1 MTGPVF
7 VDTNIF
13 VYLHND
19 SDPVK
24 KNRADDWITC
34 LVRRR
39 AGRLSFQVL
48 QELYSVLT
56 RKVQPALAASRA
68 QPIIRDLSSWR
79 PIPVDLTLLERA
91 WVLQNHFSLSWWD
104 SLIVAAAQTCECKV
118 LLTEDL
124 QHGQAFGAVRVVD
137 PFASPDRTAAEV
149 LEALRV
155 SRDV

>member
-7 VDTNIF
+7 VDTNVF

-24 KNRADDWITC
+24 KFRADDWITC

-68 QPIIRDLSSWR
+68 QAIIRDLTSWQ
-79 PIPVDLTLLERA
+79 PIPADLAILERA
-91 WVLQNHFSLSWWD
+91 WLIQGRHVLSWWD
-104 SLIVAAAQTCECKV
+104 ALIVAAAQACECKV

-124 QHGQAFGAVRVVD
+124 QHDQMFGAVRTVD
-137 PFASPDRTAAEV
+137 PFASLDQTPAEV
-149 LEALRV
+149 LEALK
-155 SRDV
+155 S